1 MRDEIDRYWREE
13 ADLFDG
19 LYTHSDR
26 SPLGA
31 FVGRFLNERL
41 HKIVPLLR
49 QRVREG
55 DRVLDVGC
63 GSGWY
68 LELLLQMG
76 ATVTGVDYSA
86 EMLRLA
92 AERLAGYDP
101 ARWTLIE
108 GDACALAVDDGQ
120 FDVGVAIG
128 LLDYV
133 EDTAAILGEFRR
145 VLVPGGRLLVTVPKS
160 PSPFFFLRTRPG
172 NLIRRAL
179 LGLPPI
185 VVTMTRPQVRAAVT
199 GAGFD
204 VEGLDVVQGT
214 MWIVDGMRL

>member
-1 MRDEIDRYWREE
+1 MRNEIDRYWQEE

-19 LYTHSDR
+19 LYTQRDR

-31 FVGRFLNERL
+31 FVSRFLNERL

-55 DRVLDVGC
+55 DRVIDVGC

-68 LELLLQMG
+68 LELLLRMG

-92 AERLAGYDP
+92 EERLVGHDA
-101 ARWTLIE
+101 ARWALIE
-108 GDACALAVDDGQ
+108 GDARTLDVDDGQ

-133 EDTAAILGEFRR
+133 EDTAAILGEFHR
-145 VLVPGGRLLVTVPKS
+145 VLKPGGRLLATIPKS

-185 VVTMTRPQVRAAVT
+185 LVAMTRQQVQATVT
-199 GAGFD
+199 EAGFD
-204 VEGLDVVQGT
+204 IEGLDVVQGT
-214 MWIVDGMRL
+214 MWIVDSVKR